1 LPYNMAVRT
10 ASIDKMSKLR
20 HCQPIY
26 KDDIRWHEYGTWK
39 TTV

>member
-20 HCQPIY
+20 QCQTMYI
-26 KDDIRWHEYGTWK
+26 K
-39 TTV
+39 VVSS